1 MRATSA
7 ATRYDGVMIRTA
19 ILTVSDR
26 GAAGEREDTTVG
38 AVRNVLAAGPYVEVD
53 YQLVPDEQALIRARL
68 RLWCDSDE
76 VDLILTN
83 GGTGLGLRDRTPEA
97 TRDVIERDVPGI
109 AELMRARGAQHS
121 PLAAL
126 SRALAG
132 VRRKTLI
139 VNLPGSPDGARQSLE
154 AVTGVL
160 GHAVDLVAGASRS
173 APDQWHG

>member
-1 MRATSA
+1 
-7 ATRYDGVMIRTA
+7 MIRTA

-26 GAAGEREDTTVG
+26 GAAGERADTTVEEI
-38 AVRNVLAAGPYVEVD
+38 RKVLSAGPYVEVD

-68 RLWCDSDE
+68 RIWCDADE

-97 TRDVIERDVPGI
+97 TRDVLEREIPGI
-109 AELMRARGAQHS
+109 AEAMRALGAQGNR
-121 PLAAL
+121 LAYL

-139 VNLPGSPDGARQSLE
+139 VNLPGSPAGARESLQ
-154 AVTGVL
+154 AVSDIL
-160 GHAVDLVAGASRS
+160 GHAVDQVRGTTS
-173 APDQWHG
+173 AAPEHRHN